1 MWCHPRSTSCP
12 SQRKRVLTMIN
23 LSEAREQ
30 LQDDVIACVD
40 SFNGFIVGT
49 DVADMKKM
57 LCQIVVDNLNERLE
71 K

>member
-1 MWCHPRSTSCP
+1 
-12 SQRKRVLTMIN
+12 MIN

-40 SFNGFIVGT
+40 GFNGFIVGD
-49 DVADMKKM
+49 DVEDMKNM